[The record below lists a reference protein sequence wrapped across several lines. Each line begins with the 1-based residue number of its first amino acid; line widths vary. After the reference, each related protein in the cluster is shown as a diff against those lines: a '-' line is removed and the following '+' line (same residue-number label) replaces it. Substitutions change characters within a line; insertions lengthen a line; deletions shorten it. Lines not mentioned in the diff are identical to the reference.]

1 MLTIRIWH
9 EVSHFRAQFSL
20 DDGPARANISNAMAL
35 VVMGIL
41 HGRKKQNE
49 PSDTKEGTGGITAYR
64 TILSFVPFL
73 LLV

>member
-1 MLTIRIWH
+1 
-9 EVSHFRAQFSL
+9 
-20 DDGPARANISNAMAL
+20 MAL